1 MTNLTSASDPD
12 RQKDL
17 LRMEGI
23 YKSFPGVQALSDV
36 RFDLRRGEVHALV
49 GENGAGKSTLMKI
62 LGGIYHKDA
71 GHIFLEAQEVEVLNP
86 HMAQN
91 LGISIVHQ
99 ELNLMPH
106 LTIAQNIFIGREPRT
121 KVPFVVDDKTTN
133 EKAVR

>member
-1 MTNLTSASDPD
+1 MITLADTPETNL
-12 RQKDL
+12 L

-23 YKSFPGVQALSDV
+23 YKSFPGVQALSDA
-36 RFDLRRGEVHALV
+36 RFELRRGEVDALV

-71 GHIFLEAQEVEVLNP
+71 GQIYLEGKEVEVHDP
-86 HMAQN
+86 RMAQN

-106 LTIAQNIFIGREPRT
+106 LTVAQNTFIGREPRA
-121 KVPFVVDDKTTN
+121 KLSFVVD
-133 EKAVR
+133 EK